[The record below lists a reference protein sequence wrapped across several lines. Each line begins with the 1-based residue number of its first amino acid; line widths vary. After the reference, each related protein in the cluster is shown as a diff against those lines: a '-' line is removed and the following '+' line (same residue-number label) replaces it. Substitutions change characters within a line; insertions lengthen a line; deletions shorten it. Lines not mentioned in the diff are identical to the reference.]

1 MTPQQSVPDATS
13 QQSDGDVS
21 AENQSERIPKQV
33 WIVLC
38 TTVLGWVVTTL
49 DLQLSAF
56 LQAQIAPALNAS
68 TTFVGNVFFIFSG
81 GLALGALV
89 LGYFSDLWI
98 GRRRAFMY
106 SIVGTILLT
115 GLTGFASTQG
125 EFMAIRFFAGVFS
138 GGEWILGLSILSE
151 VAPRRHRSLML
162 GCTQAA
168 VGIGYGLANTF
179 AATFAAPDALGWR
192 AAYFASFGFAALTYV
207 VRLKVEESPHWKRA
221 VEHTTKRRISD
232 VRENLRGLMATRQRK
247 LTLLAIT
254 LFITIGAPQGT
265 WDFLY
270 PKWYMGIG
278 HQYGGGTGITYAYEV
293 AIIVST
299 IACGWF
305 MDRVSAKRLWPIV
318 LLSVPFTILIW
329 QTSKSTGIVLAAI
342 FLFLAGFGRQGMWS
356 LVAGYF
362 PVLFPTRLRGTGMGV
377 TWVGGWLLGYTL
389 SAEWGTQ
396 LQAHIGWDTWWIVQ
410 AALLLIVPLPMIIAG
425 VETKGRD
432 LDFQESK
439 EPGERTDRPDRPGP
453 AGRQPRP
460 AKDRAA
466 PAT

>member
-1 MTPQQSVPDATS
+1 VESGRVHRVEE
-13 QQSDGDVS
+13 G
-21 AENQSERIPKQV
+21 SERIPPQA
-33 WIVLC
+33 WIVLT

-56 LQAQIAPALNAS
+56 LQTQITPALHAS
-68 TTFVGNVFFIFSG
+68 ATFVGNVFFIFSA
-81 GLALGALV
+81 GLAVGALV

-115 GLTGFASTQG
+115 GLTGFASNET
-125 EFMAIRFFAGVFS
+125 EFVVIRFFAGVFS

-168 VGIGYGLANTF
+168 VGIGYGIANTF
-179 AATFAAPDALGWR
+179 AATFAAPGALGWR
-192 AAYFASFGFAALTYV
+192 AAYFASFAFAAVTYV

-221 VEHTTKRRISD
+221 VGDAATRRLSD
-232 VRENLRGLMATRQRK
+232 VRENVHGLLAGRQRR
-247 LTLLAIT
+247 LTLLAIG
-254 LFITIGAPQGT
+254 LFIAIGAPQGT

-270 PKWYMGIG
+270 PKWYSDIG
-278 HQYGGGTGITYAYEV
+278 HQYGGGTGITYAYEA

-299 IACGWF
+299 ISCGWF
-305 MDRVSAKRLWPIV
+305 MDRVSAKRLWPV
-318 LLSVPFTILIW
+318 VWLSVPFTILIW
-329 QTSKSTGIVLAAI
+329 QTSKSSGIVLAVI

-362 PVLFPTRLRGTGMGV
+362 PVLFPTRLRGTGMGM

-396 LQAHIGWDTWWIVQ
+396 LQAHIGWNTWWIVQ
-410 AALLLIVPLPMIIAG
+410 AALLLVMPLPMIIAG

-432 LDFQESK
+432 LDFQEEDRGETNDRSGSK
-439 EPGERTDRPDRPGP
+439 GGRRRGGGGESV
-453 AGRQPRP
+453 
-460 AKDRAA
+460 
-466 PAT
+466 ATPT

>member
-1 MTPQQSVPDATS
+1 MTGQSGA
-13 QQSDGDVS
+13 GEVS
-21 AENQSERIPKQV
+21 ADREPERIPRQV
-33 WIVLC
+33 WIVLT

-56 LQAQIAPALNAS
+56 LQKQIAPALHSS
-68 TTFVGNVFFIFSG
+68 TTFVGNVFFIFSA

-106 SIVGTILLT
+106 SILGTIVLT
-115 GLTGFASTQG
+115 GVTGFAQTQL
-125 EFMAIRFFAGVFS
+125 EFALIRFFAGVFS
-138 GGEWILGLSILSE
+138 GGEWILGLSILAE

-162 GCTQAA
+162 AGTQAA

-179 AATFAAPDALGWR
+179 AATFGAPQNLGWR
-192 AAYFASFGFAALTYV
+192 AAYFASFAFAAVTYV
-207 VRLKVEESPHWKRA
+207 VRLKVEESPYWKRA
-221 VEHTTKRRISD
+221 VEHQSARRIGE
-232 VRENLRGLMATRQRK
+232 VRENLRGLLAGRQRK
-247 LTLLAIT
+247 LTLLAVG
-254 LFITIGAPQGT
+254 LFIAIGAPQGT

-270 PKWYMGIG
+270 PKWYSDIG

-329 QTSKSTGIVLAAI
+329 QTSKTTGIVLGAI
-342 FLFLAGFGRQGMWS
+342 FLFLAGFGRQGMWA
-356 LVAGYF
+356 LVSGYF
-362 PVLFPTRLRGTGMGV
+362 PVLFPTRLRGTGMGF

-396 LQAHIGWDTWWIVQ
+396 LQAHIGWNTWWIVQ
-410 AALLLIVPLPMIIAG
+410 AALLLIMPLPMIIAG

-432 LDFQESK
+432 LDFQEAEEAAES
-439 EPGERTDRPDRPGP
+439 PDHAGP
-453 AGRQPRP
+453 AGPDGARRQSSEEH
-460 AKDRAA
+460 
-466 PAT
+466 ATAT